1 MKCSTKGCGHE
12 VGPTFMDWAARRSV
26 TQERVGWPPPLPI
39 QGEGVA
45 SRSDAGGEGEAM
57 AVEGARVVPLMSA
70 GRLLPERVLRALGA
84 VSLFWKVLLANGL
97 LVLGSAL
104 AAMILSRD
112 VAIAG
117 RPLER
122 WGLLG
127 FAAGVT
133 ALSLLVNAIVLR
145 AAFLPLARL
154 ERTADA
160 VRRGDYRRRAPHS
173 LLSDPT
179 IRRLTDAFNAMLAVQ
194 EEHHVSLAALSS
206 RTLDAQEEERRRI
219 ARELHDETAQELT
232 ALLVRIRLATDGSRE
247 PTTRER
253 LAELRAATARI
264 LDGVRRLA
272 RELRPTILDDLGLIE
287 AVRAHAHDIA
297 TRTALRIAV
306 RADASVDRLDPTRE
320 LVLYRVVQEALSNAV
335 KHADARVIEVG
346 FARQNGLLEAV
357 IGDNGRGFD
366 LASVVT
372 PTPTGQGL
380 GLLGMR
386 ERLALVG
393 GTLEIDTRPGG
404 GTTVRATVPLGAV
417 TG

>member
-1 MKCSTKGCGHE
+1 ML
-12 VGPTFMDWAARRSV
+12 VGDMPPAGARR
-26 TQERVGWPPPLPI
+26 R
-39 QGEGVA
+39 GVA
-45 SRSDAGGEGEAM
+45 
-57 AVEGARVVPLMSA
+57 
-70 GRLLPERVLRALGA
+70 LPERALRALGA

-104 AAMILSRD
+104 AGMILSRD
-112 VAIAG
+112 VAIEG

-122 WGLLG
+122 WGLVG

-133 ALSLLVNAIVLR
+133 ALSLLVNALVLG
-145 AAFLPLARL
+145 AAFSPLIRL

-160 VRRGDYRRRAPHS
+160 VRRGDYRRRAPDS
-173 LLSDPT
+173 ILSDPT
-179 IRRLTDAFNAMLAVQ
+179 IRRLTEAFNAMLAAQ
-194 EEHHVSLAALSS
+194 EESRGALAALSS

-232 ALLVRIRLATDGSRE
+232 ALLVRIRLAADGSRE
-247 PTTRER
+247 PSTRER

-272 RELRPTILDDLGLIE
+272 RELRPTILDDLGLVE
-287 AVRAHAHDIA
+287 AVRAYSHEIGV
-297 TRTALRIAV
+297 RTALRIAV
-306 RADASVDRLDPTRE
+306 HADDFPGRLDPTRE

-335 KHADARVIEVG
+335 KHADARAVEVT
-346 FARQNGLLEAV
+346 FARHGGLARAT

-366 LASVVT
+366 PTTMAV

-386 ERLALVG
+386 ERLTLVG
-393 GTLEIDTRPGG
+393 GALEIDARPGG
-404 GTTVRATVPLGAV
+404 GTIVRAIVPLE
-417 TG
+417 

>member
-1 MKCSTKGCGHE
+1 MLASEAPLSGAMRH
-12 VGPTFMDWAARRSV
+12 GPT
-26 TQERVGWPPPLPI
+26 I
-39 QGEGVA
+39 
-45 SRSDAGGEGEAM
+45 
-57 AVEGARVVPLMSA
+57 
-70 GRLLPERVLRALGA
+70 PERILRALGA
-84 VSLFWKVLLANGL
+84 VALFWKVLLANGL

-104 AAMILSRD
+104 AGMILSRE
-112 VAIAG
+112 VAVEG

-133 ALSLLVNAIVLR
+133 ALSLIVNAIVLR
-145 AAFLPLARL
+145 AAFLPLLRL

-160 VRRGDYRRRAPHS
+160 VRRGDYRRRAPDS
-173 LLSDPT
+173 ILSDPT
-179 IRRLTDAFNAMLAVQ
+179 IRRLTEAFNAMLAAQ
-194 EEHHVSLAALSS
+194 EESRVALAALSS

-232 ALLVRIRLATDGSRE
+232 ALLVRIRLAADGSRE
-247 PTTRER
+247 PATRER

-272 RELRPTILDDLGLIE
+272 RELRPTILDDLGLVE
-287 AVRAHAHDIA
+287 AVRAYSQDIA
-297 TRTALRIAV
+297 VRTAVRIAV
-306 RADASVDRLDPTRE
+306 RAGDFADYRLDPTRE

-335 KHADARVIEVG
+335 KHADARTVEVT
-346 FARQNGLLEAV
+346 FERRNGLAQAT

-366 LASVVT
+366 PARMAV

-386 ERLALVG
+386 ERLGLVG
-393 GTLEIDTRPGG
+393 GHLEIDTTPGS
-404 GTTVRATVPLGAV
+404 GTIVRAWVPLEGE
-417 TG
+417 